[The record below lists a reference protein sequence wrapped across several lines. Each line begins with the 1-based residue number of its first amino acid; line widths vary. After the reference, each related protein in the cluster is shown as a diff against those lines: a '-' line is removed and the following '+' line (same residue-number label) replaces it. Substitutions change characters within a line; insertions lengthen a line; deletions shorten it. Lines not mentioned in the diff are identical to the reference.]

1 MKTLTRILCVLCLP
15 LSAWAQV
22 PEPPSIAAKSY
33 ILYDFDSQQTL
44 AERDA
49 LMRVEPASITKI
61 MTAYIAFDEIKQ
73 GRITLNDQVL
83 ISEKAWRTPG
93 SRTFVEVGKR
103 VVLEDLLMGSIVQS
117 GNDATVA
124 IAEHIAGDESVFAQM
139 MNKQAARMGMR
150 DTHFMNSTGLP
161 DAEHY
166 TTAHDIAIL
175 ADYLIRDFPQQ
186 YKHYYSTREFT
197 FGHGKQISQMNRNM
211 LLDMDP
217 FADGIKTGHTESAGY
232 CLAASSIR
240 EGRRI
245 ISVVMGTSGMQARA
259 TASKALLDY
268 GFRFFE
274 NVTQF
279 GADKPVERVT
289 AWKGSVS
296 QLPVGTVAPVSI
308 SLPRGTADK
317 LKTEYQISTQ
327 AIAPI
332 QAGQEL
338 GTLTLS
344 VEGKTLRTLPLVA
357 LADVAEGGLFTR
369 AIDSLRLWWAE

>member
-139 MNKQAARMGMR
+139 MNKQAARMGMK

-279 GADKPVERVT
+279 GVDKPVERVT

-357 LADVAEGGLFTR
+357 LADVAEGGLLTR
-369 AIDSLRLWWAE
+369 AVDSLRLWWAE

>member
-139 MNKQAARMGMR
+139 MNKQAARMGMK

-279 GADKPVERVT
+279 GVDKPVERVT